1 MAYDGCC
8 ATCVG
13 TNSSGNIM
21 LVGFSDDS
29 LIMHD
34 IRTSFKEKMRL
45 EVGGHTKTVRVI
57 KFSDTEDDHICF
69 TASSD
74 RKIKLWDLR

>member
-1 MAYDGCC
+1 
-8 ATCVG
+8 
-13 TNSSGNIM
+13 M

-74 RKIKLWDLR
+74 RKIKLWDLRQRKCMRDYGDDQIVDSN